1 MRISDWSSDVCSS
14 DLPGRS
20 GRRRRRDRAAARRRR
35 REARLMRTR
44 GLTWDHPRGYNALA
58 AAAATSA
65 DCELD
70 WDKQPLEG
78 FEAHP
83 IADLCARYDLVVLD
97 HPHVGEAVA
106 AGCLQPLE
114 AHFGADAIAELGA
127 ERLGPSLASYRY
139 ENGRA
144 SSRESVCQNV

>member
-1 MRISDWSSDVCSS
+1 
-14 DLPGRS
+14 
-20 GRRRRRDRAAARRRR
+20 
-35 REARLMRTR
+35 MRTR

-97 HPHVGEAVA
+97 HPQVGEAVA
-106 AGCLQPLE
+106 AGCLQPVESSEE
-114 AHFGADAIAELGA
+114 APGGKECVSTGRSRGA
-127 ERLGPSLASYRY
+127 PSH
-139 ENGRA
+139 
-144 SSRESVCQNV
+144 